1 MGMKVLKTL
10 SRVYVEDLEEHLD
23 FYEKLMGMKVE
34 MRIPMPEVGLELAQ
48 IDDILII
55 AGLEP
60 ALKPFK
66 RTQATFLVDSV
77 EEYRSFLKE
86 NGSRIIRG
94 PQKVPT
100 GVNMT
105 VQHPDGSIFEY
116 VQHIQ

>member
-1 MGMKVLKTL
+1 MRILKTL
-10 SRVYVEDLEEHLD
+10 SRVYVEDLDAHLD

-34 MRIPMPEVGLELAQ
+34 MRIPMPDVGLELAQ

-55 AGLEP
+55 AGLEQ
-60 ALKPFK
+60 ALQPFK

-77 EEYRSFLKE
+77 EGYESFLVT
-86 NGSRIIRG
+86 NGSEIVRG

-105 VQHPDGSIFEY
+105 VKHQDGSIFEY
-116 VQHIQ
+116 VQHNLE

>member
-1 MGMKVLKTL
+1 MKVLKTL
-10 SRVYVEDLEEHLD
+10 SRVYVEDLEKHLD
-23 FYEKLMGMKVE
+23 FYEKLLGMKVE

-77 EEYRSFLKE
+77 EDYHFSWKKTDQELFEALKKSPPE
-86 NGSRIIRG
+86 L
-94 PQKVPT
+94 T
-100 GVNMT
+100 
-105 VQHPDGSIFEY
+105 
-116 VQHIQ
+116 